1 MRSNQQHYAEVA
13 YKAITREDQLNKEKR
28 KGEGQQYGQL
38 CHRFPSL
45 VLTNGLRLAVVFFE
59 AKGKK
64 DPKHPCTRY
73 LNDLKSALNINDK
86 DWDEVLQKTNRDYLY
101 ASRQVLSASVWFKRY
116 AEAILKVEQAE
127 SDELEAGK

>member
-1 MRSNQQHYAEVA
+1 MKSNQQLYAEVA
-13 YKAITREDQLNKEKR
+13 YKAISREKQEDKTLEG
-28 KGEGQQYGQL
+28 KGYGQL

-45 VLTNGLRLAVVFFE
+45 VLSNGLRLAVAFFE

-73 LNDLKSALNINDK
+73 LNDLKLALDIK
-86 DWDEVLQKTNRDYLY
+86 DWNSVLNTPTSTNRDYLY

-116 AEAILKVEQAE
+116 AEGILKVEQAE
-127 SDELEAGK
+127 SDELEVGKS